1 VEISSA
7 HPHFSTKSHPCKI
20 INTALDENV
29 KGVILT
35 KVEKSIEINAS
46 PEKVWAMVQ
55 WEKLPKWHTEFTK
68 VEYTSKDKANK
79 VGSTFHMTGEVA
91 GMKSEADLEITEV
104 IENEKESWRSTSG
117 NMTGFG
123 FISLSLTEAGT
134 KVTQVIDYE
143 LPYSVLGKLIDKLR
157 VHKAMDKSYEVA
169 LKKLKDIME
178 K

>member
-1 VEISSA
+1 
-7 HPHFSTKSHPCKI
+7 
-20 INTALDENV
+20 V
-29 KGVILT
+29 KGVNLT
-35 KVEKSIEINAS
+35 RVEKSIEINAS
-46 PEKVWAMVQ
+46 LGKVWAMVQ
-55 WEKLPKWHTEFTK
+55 WEKLPEWHTEFKK
-68 VEYTSKDKANK
+68 VEYTSKDKAK
-79 VGSTFHMTGEVA
+79 VGSTLHMIGEVA

-123 FISLSLTEAGT
+123 FIALSPTEAGT

-157 VHKAMDKSYEVA
+157 VHKAMDKSYDIA